1 MKWRQRA
8 KEKWLQ
14 LGDRNTKYF
23 HSCATQRNQRAQ
35 IMKIKDK
42 DGRWCYSQEDIEAA
56 FVGYFTELFTAGKE
70 MDMEINQTLLAE
82 FTVEEISSAIH

>member
-1 MKWRQRA
+1 
-8 KEKWLQ
+8 
-14 LGDRNTKYF
+14 
-23 HSCATQRNQRAQ
+23 
-35 IMKIKDK
+35 MKIKDK

-70 MDMEINQTLLAE
+70 MDMDDCLAAIDRKVTLEINQTLLAE